1 MKNVRILVVDDEP
14 GMLEVCADSLDA
26 LDSAAVILE
35 SSSSKAAERLAK
47 EKFDLLVTDVRMPGI
62 DGVELLR
69 IGREHDPELPAV
81 VMTAYPTVDSAI
93 AVMKLGA
100 IDYIQKP
107 FHPDDFLE
115 TVRRLVEARLLRDEN
130 RMLERHVGKKHE
142 FGAFIGASDAMRRVF
157 DTIERVASSDVDVLV
172 MGETG
177 TGKELVARSVHEHSQ
192 RAKGRFVPVDCGAI
206 PANLLESEFFG
217 HERGAFT
224 GANARSIGLMEYAD
238 GGTFFLDEVA
248 ELPLALQAKLL
259 RALQERIIR
268 RVGGNT
274 EIAVDVRVVA
284 ATSRDLDAMIAD
296 GDFREDLYYRINVVR
311 IDLPPLREREGDVER
326 LAEAFVARFAKET
339 GRAVE
344 GIEPEALEILRGY
357 RWPGNIREMQNV
369 IRRGIAL
376 TRGSAITV
384 DDLPEAIVLDAGG
397 RREGSAPVGA
407 EPVARGGFFEQRE
420 RRVTAFERDYIAAL
434 LERHGGDVTH
444 AAEEAQLPR
453 GTLYRLMKNHGI
465 KAADYRS

>member
-14 GMLEVCADSLDA
+14 GMLEVCADSLEGLEHA
-26 LDSAAVILE
+26 TVELE
-35 SSSSKAAERLAK
+35 SSSSTAAERVAK

-69 IGREHDPELPAV
+69 IAREHDPELPAV

-115 TVRRLVEARLLRDEN
+115 TVRRLIEARLLRDQN
-130 RMLERHVGKKHE
+130 RMLERHVAKTHQ
-142 FGAFIGASDAMRRVF
+142 FGDFIGVSSAMQRVF
-157 DTIERVASSDVDVLV
+157 DTIERVATSDVDVLV

-177 TGKELVARSVHEHSQ
+177 TGKELVARSVHEHSG
-192 RAKGRFVPVDCGAI
+192 RAEGRFVPVDCGAI

-268 RVGGNT
+268 RVGGTT

-284 ATSRDLDAMIAD
+284 ATSRDLDAMIAA
-296 GDFREDLYYRINVVR
+296 GEFREDLYYRINVVR
-311 IDLPPLREREGDVER
+311 IDLPPLRDREGDVDR
-326 LAEAFVARFAKET
+326 LAEAFVRRFAKET
-339 GRAVE
+339 GRGVE
-344 GIEPEALEILRGY
+344 GIEAEALEILRGY

-376 TRGSAITV
+376 TRGNEITV
-384 DDLPEAIVLDAGG
+384 DDLPEPVVLAAGT
-397 RREGSAPVGA
+397 RRKTDLGA
-407 EPVARGGFFEQRE
+407 KSSSVGGFFEQRE
-420 RRVTAFERDYIAAL
+420 RRVTAFENEYIAAL
-434 LERHGGDVTH
+434 LERHSGDVTH